1 MTILEVK
8 KGLIDK
14 MKTVFT
20 EDKYEYYGF
29 DVKEGYKRPCFFTQI
44 KPVDISPLNYNSKKI
59 QATFYIDY
67 LQKSINEVDALSV
80 TQKLQDLFELY
91 VKIGDRAVYV
101 NGFDWDYV
109 GTNKNIIEISIDLEW
124 YVRISH
130 NEEFPIME
138 TANLKTEME
147 E

>member
-1 MTILEVK
+1 M
-8 KGLIDK
+8 
-14 MKTVFT
+14 
-20 EDKYEYYGF
+20 
-29 DVKEGYKRPCFFTQI
+29 
-44 KPVDISPLNYNSKKI
+44 DISPLNYNSKKI

-101 NGFDWDYV
+101 TGFDWDYV

-138 TANLKTEME
+138 TANLKTETE